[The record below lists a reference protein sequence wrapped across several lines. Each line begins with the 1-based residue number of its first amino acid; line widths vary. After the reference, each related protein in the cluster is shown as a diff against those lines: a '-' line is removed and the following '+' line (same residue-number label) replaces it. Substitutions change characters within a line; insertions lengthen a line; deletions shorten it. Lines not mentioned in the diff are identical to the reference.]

1 MRSIDCQSGES
12 RYTLEPFHT
21 WTPEKIYERRWA
33 LTLLDHTIC
42 RLETDYADK
51 GKKRL
56 FEQLKVFLT
65 ATTGRPPYEQT
76 ATDLDMTVG
85 AVKVALHRLR
95 QRYRELLKEAV
106 AHTVASPDDV
116 QDELNQLL
124 AAIRGETVK

>member
-1 MRSIDCQSGES
+1 M
-12 RYTLEPFHT
+12 
-21 WTPEKIYERRWA
+21 
-33 LTLLDHTIC
+33 
-42 RLETDYADK
+42 
-51 GKKRL
+51 
-56 FEQLKVFLT
+56 VFVT
-65 ATTGRPPYEQT
+65 ATTGKPPYDQT